1 MKNVRTMTLE
11 EKIGQMFMVGFS
23 GKEPSVEIQ
32 TMIEQYHVGGVIYFT
47 RNIESPEQ
55 VHRLSSE
62 LQRFVPT
69 NPLFISIDQEG
80 GMVARITEGV
90 TLSPGNMALGATQN
104 KEAVYQLNKIV
115 ASELTALGINMN
127 FSPCIDVN
135 NNPKNPVIGVRSYG
149 EDPYFVA
156 AMGNQ
161 AIDGLQSENVSAVIK
176 HFPGH
181 GDTNV
186 DSHLS
191 LPVISHSLERLKE
204 LELIPF
210 ASAIKQ
216 GVDAVMVAHV
226 SFPAIEPDNVP
237 ATLSK
242 RMING
247 LLRNY
252 LQYDGVVMTDCMEM
266 NAIINYYGIEEAAIH
281 AIEAGND
288 IVLISHTFERQ
299 ERALKA
305 VIAAVNDGRITE
317 ETINQSVE
325 RILRLK
331 QKRQLQKEM
340 PNWNSAKKKIAQS
353 DNLAYAQK
361 ISEQSIT
368 VIKDN
373 GILPIDKDSNTLLV
387 SVNPNVA
394 TEVDETLATNVTIGT
409 YLGQHIASLEEVHI
423 TTTVTDLE
431 MAEIMLKAKNA
442 DKVIVTT
449 YQASANPSQVALVQ
463 MLLKQYDEKLAVI
476 ALRSPYDIEH
486 FPNVA
491 TYIATYESR
500 PLALQSVSKVL
511 IGELQAIGQLPVQLP
526 MDVYRS

>member
-1 MKNVRTMTLE
+1 
-11 EKIGQMFMVGFS
+11 
-23 GKEPSVEIQ
+23 
-32 TMIEQYHVGGVIYFT
+32 
-47 RNIESPEQ
+47 
-55 VHRLSSE
+55 
-62 LQRFVPT
+62 
-69 NPLFISIDQEG
+69 
-80 GMVARITEGV
+80 
-90 TLSPGNMALGATQN
+90 
-104 KEAVYQLNKIV
+104 
-115 ASELTALGINMN
+115 
-127 FSPCIDVN
+127 
-135 NNPKNPVIGVRSYG
+135 
-149 EDPYFVA
+149 
-156 AMGNQ
+156 
-161 AIDGLQSENVSAVIK
+161 
-176 HFPGH
+176 
-181 GDTNV
+181 
-186 DSHLS
+186 
-191 LPVISHSLERLKE
+191 
-204 LELIPF
+204 
-210 ASAIKQ
+210 
-216 GVDAVMVAHV
+216 
-226 SFPAIEPDNVP
+226 
-237 ATLSK
+237 
-242 RMING
+242 
-247 LLRNY
+247 
-252 LQYDGVVMTDCMEM
+252 MEM

-511 IGELQAIGQLPVQLP
+511 VGELQAIGQLPVQLP